1 MKLKNL
7 SLVAAAIALSFTPM
21 VFGAE
26 AQANSSSNSI
36 IAQGQKP
43 EAKRG
48 IQLTEGQKKK
58 INAIRTETR
67 TKIEG
72 IFTDQQKQQLQAAI
86 ESGQS
91 PRDAFGA
98 LKLTS
103 KQQQDIQEVLAY
115 SNKKME
121 AVLTDEQKR
130 QLIEMQQGAGTP
142 PQTQPK
148 K

>member
-7 SLVAAAIALSFTPM
+7 SVVAAAIALSLTPM
-21 VFGAE
+21 LFGAQ
-26 AQANSSSNSI
+26 AQANSSSNSV
-36 IAQGQKP
+36 IAQAQKP
-43 EAKRG
+43 GAKRG

-58 INAIRTETR
+58 IDAIRTETR

-86 ESGQS
+86 QSGQS
-91 PRDAFGA
+91 PRQAFGA
-98 LKLTS
+98 LQLST
-103 KQQQDIQEVLAY
+103 KQQQDIQEVLVS

-121 AVLTDEQKR
+121 SVLTDEQKR
-130 QLIEMQQGAGTP
+130 QLIEMQQGAGTA